1 MHDLFSQRSQGLSVM
16 QVTSTENK
24 LSTLY
29 EYVDDTE
36 DYVEIQQDNRRNQLI
51 KLDLLVGALCAL
63 HCTTQPVCA
72 AKCLAAT
79 GLTDDACCKQMQ
91 GTTRLTALSG
101 AR

>member
-1 MHDLFSQRSQGLSVM
+1 M

-51 KLDLLVGALCAL
+51 KLDLLVCAL
-63 HCTTQPVCA
+63 PLPVEA
-72 AKCLAAT
+72 GGPLGIPAT
-79 GLTDDACCKQMQ
+79 LVRPEFGQLRTAWRQARAPDDLVT
-91 GTTRLTALSG
+91 GRSG
-101 AR
+101 CSSTVRPLLRAD